1 MPPRNR
7 AARSG
12 PTPVSFQPL
21 PRCLGDYRHRGVRD
35 APFHP
40 NGEELFATSHYR
52 NSGLGL
58 VFVFALLMS
67 GLILYETSSIVHGG
81 ETNYIMA

>member
-1 MPPRNR
+1 M
-7 AARSG
+7 
-12 PTPVSFQPL
+12 
-21 PRCLGDYRHRGVRD
+21 RD
-35 APFHP
+35 APFHR
-40 NGEELFATSHYR
+40 NGEDLFATSHYR